1 MDTFGRC
8 QQISFV
14 AVLRGH
20 LLYVNM
26 GFGSYDESEQ
36 ENQQA
41 DTDVDEDDMV
51 SLHDDDHE
59 GEVSYDSNASADELL
74 DQLKDIKDD
83 RDDEG

>member
-1 MDTFGRC
+1 
-8 QQISFV
+8 
-14 AVLRGH
+14 
-20 LLYVNM
+20 M